1 MRSARPSALP
11 LRTCSA
17 GRKMAVAIAAPRI
30 ITRETGKSGLTLR
43 EFGNAKGFDPEWLAG
58 HGIHEEKNA
67 LVFRY
72 LTMDGQK
79 AARQRL
85 RLALEASGNSKKF
98 IWSNR
103 SGRPTVFGLWLLN
116 GWLKAGLRDLYLVEG
131 ESDSLTLWRHGM
143 AALGIPG
150 ADMCGKLAAP
160 HIRGFSR
167 IFVVKEADEGG
178 ETFVKGMTGQLGK
191 LGFRGQAAVIQ
202 MTIMGVKD
210 TNALHVKTLKDPGAF
225 AAAWAC
231 LVADAQPLNLPILG
245 LQVRWT
251 DTIEAQQVSW
261 LWYHRVPRGK
271 LALLVGP
278 PGVGKSY
285 LSLDLAARL
294 STGRLGLTA
303 HATSTPAA
311 P

>member
-1 MRSARPSALP
+1 MDFSQFVSRLTNPKRSANGVEARCPSHHDQANSLSVGWNEAGEKILIDCKAGCAPDAVCAALGLTLKDLFGRPQNGSGHSG
-11 LRTCSA
+11 TSHN
-17 GRKMAVAIAAPRI
+17 
-30 ITRETGKSGLTLR
+30 TRETGKSGLTLR

-98 IWSNR
+98 IWSNG
-103 SGRPTVFGLWLLN
+103 SGPPTVFGLWLLN

-210 TNALHVKTLKDPGAF
+210 TNAL
-225 AAAWAC
+225 
-231 LVADAQPLNLPILG
+231 
-245 LQVRWT
+245 
-251 DTIEAQQVSW
+251 
-261 LWYHRVPRGK
+261 
-271 LALLVGP
+271 
-278 PGVGKSY
+278 
-285 LSLDLAARL
+285 
-294 STGRLGLTA
+294 
-303 HATSTPAA
+303 TSKR
-311 P
+311 